1 MAEPSSAVRLIAD
14 VCLCC
19 PWRSAKRPSAEP
31 GAQLVEGTGDSRLEL
46 FNRVNPNKRAVK
58 ALPQVDSKGHLK
70 GMMVVSQS
78 GHNLCEP
85 AGEME
90 A

>member
-1 MAEPSSAVRLIAD
+1 M
-14 VCLCC
+14 
-19 PWRSAKRPSAEP
+19 
-31 GAQLVEGTGDSRLEL
+31 EGTGDSRLEL